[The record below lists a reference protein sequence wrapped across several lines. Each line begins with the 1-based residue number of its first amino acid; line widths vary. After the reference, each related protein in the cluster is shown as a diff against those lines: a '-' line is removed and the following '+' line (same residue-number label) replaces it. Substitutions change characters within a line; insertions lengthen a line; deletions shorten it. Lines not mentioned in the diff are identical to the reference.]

1 MFEQRDPFLMRQQL
15 AEPELTEWDRYARQ
29 EYARLAMED
38 DLNQELDLDEEDDEA
53 AYYTQELHLDEEL
66 EESMDIDE
74 QERATTTTT
83 RATIAEA
90 PF

>member
-1 MFEQRDPFLMRQQL
+1 
-15 AEPELTEWDRYARQ
+15 
-29 EYARLAMED
+29 MED
-38 DLNQELDLDEEDDEA
+38 DLNQELDLDEENDEA
-53 AYYTQELHLDEEL
+53 SYYTQEIRLDEEL

-74 QERATTTTT
+74 QERATTTTK